1 LAFTTTTGAG
11 GTSLIG
17 TSGVDT
23 LSLSGNSF
31 PLFIGAQAAN
41 DVIVFGTATTY
52 SSVQAELGQG
62 ADNFT
67 STLGTVSS
75 STISGNDGNDVIALG
90 AVSGSS
96 ALINGNAGADSIT
109 VGGALTSGARVL
121 GGADNDTITVTAAVS
136 SGSIVNGNKGND
148 TITVSASTSSSTIFG
163 GEGNDTLNA
172 GASNVA
178 VSLSGDAGNDT
189 ITGGQALIATPTAG
203 DSLYG
208 GSGNDTINASLT
220 IDEAAD
226 TLTGGNG
233 VDTFGAL
240 GNTNATSSAF
250 VAGPDITVGA
260 TLLGADVITDFTAGS
275 GGDII
280 DLNGTGAFTY
290 GGAVGG
296 STTNLTAA
304 SWYAFSGTWSS
315 GTFTVAASGQGT
327 DTLIARVAAAAT
339 AFDVTSDAVVLRG
352 IANTQI
358 VTANLG

>member
-1 LAFTTTTGAG
+1 MTSFAG

-31 PLFIGAQAAN
+31 PLYIGAQAAN
-41 DVIVFGTATTY
+41 DVILFNAAATY
-52 SSVQAELGQG
+52 SGVSAELGKG

-67 STLGTVSS
+67 SSLATVSS
-75 STISGNDGNDVIALG
+75 STISGNDGNDVISLG
-90 AVSGSS
+90 AISGSR
-96 ALINGNAGADSIT
+96 ALVNGNAGNDTFT
-109 VGGALTSGARVL
+109 VAGALTSGARVL
-121 GGADNDTITVTAAVS
+121 GGADNDTFTVSAAVS

-148 TITVSASTSSSTIFG
+148 TITVSVSTSSSTIFG

-172 GASNVA
+172 GASNIA
-178 VSLSGDAGNDT
+178 VSFSGDAGNDT
-189 ITGGQALIATPTAG
+189 ITGGQAAGATAG

-220 IDEAAD
+220 IDAASD
-226 TLTGGNG
+226 TLTGGDG
-233 VDTFGAL
+233 VDTFGFL
-240 GNTNATSSAF
+240 GNSTAGGSSAF

-260 TLLGADVITDFTAGS
+260 TFTGADVITDFTAGS

-280 DLNGTGAFTY
+280 DLNGTASFTY

-296 STTNLTAA
+296 STTNLTGG

-315 GTFTVAASGQGT
+315 GVFTVTAAGQGT
-327 DTLIARVAAAAT
+327 DTLIAQVAAAGAD
-339 AFDVTSDAVVLRG
+339 AFVVAADAVVLRG
-352 IANTQI
+352 VANTQI
-358 VTANLG
+358 TTANLV